1 MVNTKVELCGI
12 ELDNPVIPAS
22 GTFGFGYEF
31 AELYDINCLGT
42 FSFKGTTKEP
52 RFGNPTPR
60 IAECESGMINAVGL
74 QNPGVEAVI
83 NEELPKLKKCFS
95 KPVMA
100 NVSGF
105 SVEEYAYTCELLDAQ
120 EQVGWLEVNVSCPN
134 VHGGGMSFGTS
145 PEAAAQVTK
154 AVKAVTKKPVIIKLS
169 PNVTD
174 IVSIAKACEQAGAD
188 GVSLINTLL
197 GMRIDLKTRKPVI
210 ANKMGGFSG
219 AAIKPVALRMVYQVS
234 EAVDIPIVGM
244 GGISN
249 ARDVV
254 EMIMAG
260 QKIHPYACTCDN
272 GVEIGAANLVNPY
285 ACKEIIEQ
293 LPEVMEQYG
302 IKNLNEIKGCAH
314 NG

>member
-83 NEELPKLKKCFS
+83 KEELPKLKKCFS

-219 AAIKPVALRMVYQVS
+219 AAIKPVALRIVYQVS

-260 QKIHPYACTCDN
+260 ATA
-272 GVEIGAANLVNPY
+272 VEIGAANLVNPY